1 MACAVLAHAQQPSFA
16 APNLSERGVRDM
28 AANCAP
34 CHAKAAPGSSI
45 RGLAGREDVAPVL
58 RAFREGRRES
68 TVMQQIAK
76 GYTDAEIEALGAWF
90 ARQARP

>member
-1 MACAVLAHAQQPSFA
+1 MSRPL
-16 APNLSERGVRDM
+16 
-28 AANCAP
+28 
-34 CHAKAAPGSSI
+34 
-45 RGLAGREDVAPVL
+45 L

-76 GYTDAEIEALGAWF
+76 GYTDAEIEALGTWF